1 MKNIIRLILF
11 TISISTITNANS
23 TETKVLSTGDKVFRA
38 YCWGCHHQTAV
49 AFGPSFQEIANK
61 RTKGE
66 IIGHIMAP
74 KSDYKQLGYKR
85 SVMPSFADTLSSDE
99 LELISNFILSFK
111 GNN

>member
-1 MKNIIRLILF
+1 MKNIIKSVLF
-11 TISISTITNANS
+11 TIFISNIVNASSLN
-23 TETKVLSTGDKVFRA
+23 TGDKVFRA

-49 AFGPSFQEIANK
+49 AFGPSFQEIATK

-66 IIGHIMAP
+66 IQGHIMAP

-85 SVMPSFADTLSSDE
+85 SVMPSFVDTLTSDE
-99 LELISNFILSFK
+99 LELITNFILLFK